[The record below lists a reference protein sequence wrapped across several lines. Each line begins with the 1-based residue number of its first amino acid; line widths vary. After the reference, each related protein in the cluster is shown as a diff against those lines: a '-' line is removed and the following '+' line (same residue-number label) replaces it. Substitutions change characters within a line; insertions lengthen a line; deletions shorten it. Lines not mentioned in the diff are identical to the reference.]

1 MGCSMKKYI
10 RLFMIS
16 ILMVSFMYN
25 EQVKAQFSKNGIHYI
40 ADTATNF
47 NNLISK
53 FKGKIIYVD
62 VWATWCSPCRHELQ
76 KKKDIKA
83 FADFALK
90 NNIVIL
96 YICCDKNEN
105 SYKAFIA
112 NNNLIGYHILVNSY
126 IDKDFHTTFSSV
138 QNRKGVMKRSF
149 YLPRHIIIDK
159 SGIVADST
167 ADSQGSPAVYAHLKK
182 IIDQSAN

>member
-1 MGCSMKKYI
+1 MGWLMKKYI

-16 ILMVSFMYN
+16 MLMVSFMYTKP
-25 EQVKAQFSKNGIHYI
+25 VKAQSSKSGIHYI
-40 ADTATNF
+40 TDTATNF
-47 NNLISK
+47 NSLISK

-62 VWATWCSPCRHELQ
+62 VWATWCGPCRHELQ

-90 NNIVIL
+90 NSIVIL

-105 SYKAFIA
+105 SYKSFIA
-112 NNNLIGYHILVNSY
+112 NNNLMGYHILVNAY
-126 IDKDFHTTFSSV
+126 INKDFHTTFSSV
-138 QNRKGVMKRSF
+138 QNRNGVMKRSF
-149 YLPRHIIIDK
+149 YLPWHIIIDK